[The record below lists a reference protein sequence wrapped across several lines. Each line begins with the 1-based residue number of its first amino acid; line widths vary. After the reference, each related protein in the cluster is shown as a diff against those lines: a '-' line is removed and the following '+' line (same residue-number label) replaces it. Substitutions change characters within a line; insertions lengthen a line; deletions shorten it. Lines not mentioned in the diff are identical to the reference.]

1 MKKAAEKFVDLVRDI
16 VQQELDK
23 EDDLVLCEV
32 TEKKDDIHY
41 DVNVLLDE
49 NNVVVQNVTNV
60 TPMDLKKGDRVYL
73 YKIKNTLQNS
83 FIINKIIPYV
93 AKVTRQMV
101 AAGYT
106 KERILSAIM
115 GYITID
121 GLEPYLEAIVT
132 GGIDDEDGYN
142 YVSLGYEE
150 M

>member
-16 VQQELDK
+16 VQQELDR

-73 YKIKNTLQNS
+73 YKIKNVLQNS
-83 FIINKIIPYV
+83 FIINTIIPYV
-93 AKVTRQMV
+93 PVTAKQMMHD
-101 AAGYT
+101 GYV
-106 KERILSAIM
+106 KERIIAALM
-115 GYITID
+115 GYIRED
-121 GLEPYLEAIVT
+121 EPTVLTHVIT
-132 GGIDDEDGYN
+132 GGSYEDETTCI
-142 YVSLGYEE
+142 LGYEE